1 MSPFHLHRGLETE
14 YLNQEYNLENRFVVA
29 KGEGEFVI
37 SRCKLSY
44 REGKNSKVLLYNIA
58 QRTIFKIL

>member
-1 MSPFHLHRGLETE
+1 METE
-14 YLNQEYNLENRFVVA
+14 HSNQEYNIENRFVVA

-44 REGKNSKVLLYNIA
+44 REWKNSKVLLYNIT